1 MVKNIFKIRKRGIIQ
16 PDLTK
21 IIILSIFVGIVAGVG
36 AWLFDFLLKVVE
48 NLALEKFV
56 IFHQPKPLGEGK
68 TDFVLPAKRWL
79 LPLIIGVG
87 GVVSGFLTYLF
98 APEAEGHG
106 TDNAIES
113 FHFKK
118 GEIRKRV
125 PLIKMIS
132 SAILIGTGGSAGRE
146 GPIAQIGAGFG
157 SFISKV
163 FKLPA
168 RLKRILVVAGIGA
181 GIGSIFRAPFG
192 GALFSVEV
200 LYKEMDMELDALL
213 PSILAAVVGY
223 SVFGA
228 THGWSSIFSIPSFR
242 FENPELLFFFALL
255 GIFLGFMT
263 PLYVKVF
270 YGTKNL
276 FDKLPVVPHVKP
288 AIGGFLL
295 GIIAM
300 FFPYVMG
307 MGYGWLQLSIFNS
320 LPFLIIILFPFLKII
335 ATSLSVGSGGS
346 GGIFAPTL
354 VTGGMFGAIL
364 GKILSF
370 LFPQMQNIVAPF
382 IVLGMA
388 GFAAG
393 TLKVPLAGLI
403 MVLEMT
409 GGYSLLAPA
418 LIVIVFSYITS
429 GKYSLYE
436 KQVENKLSSPA
447 HIGDFAIDILE
458 KLKVKD
464 AMVHALKPIFVSINS
479 KFEQIL
485 KTFSKARC
493 HILCVKDEKGNF
505 SGIIPLNEI
514 RRVMFESDY
523 LKDIIVAAD
532 ILLYDEGL
540 ILNEDENLKS
550 ALGKFVKANVEEL
563 PVVENGEVKG
573 ILTRKDILITYSK
586 SLE

>member
-1 MVKNIFKIRKRGIIQ
+1 
-16 PDLTK
+16 
-21 IIILSIFVGIVAGVG
+21 
-36 AWLFDFLLKVVE
+36 
-48 NLALEKFV
+48 
-56 IFHQPKPLGEGK
+56 LGEGEIN
-68 TDFVLPAKRWL
+68 FSLPSKIWL
-79 LPLIIGVG
+79 IPLITGAG
-87 GVVSGFLTYLF
+87 GLISGILTYIF

-106 TDNAIES
+106 TDSAIEA

-118 GEIRKRV
+118 GDIRKRV
-125 PLIKMIS
+125 PIIKVIS

-146 GPIAQIGAGFG
+146 GPVAQTGAGFG
-157 SFISKV
+157 SFLSQV

-168 RLKRILVVAGIGA
+168 RMKRILVVAGIGA

-200 LYKEMDMELDALL
+200 LYREMDMELDALL
-213 PSILAAVVGY
+213 SSILAAVIGY

-228 THGWSSIFSIPSFR
+228 THGWSSIFSIPSFK
-242 FENPELLFFFALL
+242 FQNPELLFFFALL
-255 GIFLGFMT
+255 GILLGFMT
-263 PLYVKVF
+263 PLYVEIF

-276 FDKLPVVPHVKP
+276 FDKLPVIPHVKP
-288 AIGGFLL
+288 AIGGLLL

-300 FFPYVMG
+300 FFPYIMG
-307 MGYGWLQLSIFNS
+307 MGYGWLQLSIFDR
-320 LPFLIIILFPFLKII
+320 LPLLIIVLFPFLKIM

-354 VTGGMFGAIL
+354 VIGGMFGAIF
-364 GKILSF
+364 GKLLSL

-382 IVLGMA
+382 IILGMA

-429 GKYSLYE
+429 GNYSLYE
-436 KQVENKLSSPA
+436 KQVKNKLDSPA

-458 KLKVKD
+458 KLKVRD

-493 HILCVKDEKGNF
+493 NILCVRDEKGKF
-505 SGIIPLNEI
+505 AGIIPLNEI
-514 RRVMFESDY
+514 RRVMFEGDY

-532 ILLYDEGL
+532 IMSYDEEL
-540 ILNEDENLKS
+540 VLNENENLKS

-563 PVVENGEVKG
+563 PVVENDEVKG